1 MILHDSLYVDHLLF
15 ILRVTGRGRV
25 ESLTAETDGLI
36 IFVPFRILAGIP
48 LPVVIVWAI
57 VKANWFTYTSNE
69 THVSPSPSLSF
80 FVLFCFLFR
89 RKPVVYNTGTPLA
102 ANFIGQHLIAS
113 YAAHTHTRLFRAT
126 TV

>member
-69 THVSPSPSLSF
+69 THVRRSPSLSF
-80 FVLFCFLFR
+80 LFCF
-89 RKPVVYNTGTPLA
+89 V
-102 ANFIGQHLIAS
+102 S
-113 YAAHTHTRLFRAT
+113 YLEENLSYITRELHSRPT
-126 TV
+126 LLDST